1 MPEPQDRTE
10 VPKDLSKLEADLD
23 QSERKLLALVGTEK
37 PERGAAD
44 VDAAEKPERGAAE
57 VDEAQKP
64 GASAGAGS
72 ARPSTAP
79 VPKAA
84 EGPDCETACKAF
96 GSMLRSRDRICELTA
111 EDDEHCVSATT
122 RVDGARERVRQAGC
136 SCG

>member
-23 QSERKLLALVGTEK
+23 QSERKLLALVGT
-37 PERGAAD
+37 
-44 VDAAEKPERGAAE
+44 EKPERGAAE